1 MDRNSTADKE
11 ILAMIRRKETFD
23 EGFKRLMGRY
33 GRGLYWHIRHIV
45 AGHDDAEDAFQE
57 TSIRIYEK
65 IDSLKGDAGQM
76 KGWIYKVAT
85 NEALQQLR
93 KRTTLFQS
101 IDSLSEQL
109 VETMRADASA
119 DAEKAELLFEEA
131 TLRLPT
137 QQRIVFNMRYRD
149 ELTYEQMSEATGKSI
164 SNLKTTYHYAYEKIK
179 NYIKEHAE

>member
-1 MDRNSTADKE
+1 
-11 ILAMIRRKETFD
+11 
-23 EGFKRLMGRY
+23 
-33 GRGLYWHIRHIV
+33 
-45 AGHDDAEDAFQE
+45 
-57 TSIRIYEK
+57 
-65 IDSLKGDAGQM
+65 M

-119 DAEKAELLFEEA
+119 DTEKAELLFEEA

>member
-1 MDRNSTADKE
+1 MDRNSTTDEE

-23 EGFKRLMGRY
+23 EGFKRLMWRY

-45 AGHDDAEDAFQE
+45 ARHDDAEDAFQE
-57 TSIRIYEK
+57 TSIKIYEK
-65 IDSLKGDAGQM
+65 IDSLNGDARQM

-109 VETMRADASA
+109 VETMRADAEA

>member
-1 MDRNSTADKE
+1 MDRNSTTDEE

-23 EGFKRLMGRY
+23 EGFKRLMERY

-57 TSIRIYEK
+57 TSIKIYEK
-65 IDSLKGDAGQM
+65 IDTLNGDAGQM

-85 NEALQQLR
+85 NEALQQPR